1 MSDYEHVELGR
12 TMAKMLRERYGDAA
26 LSKIPEC
33 RKMAA
38 GNALQLDTVRMAEKF
53 LAIWAV
59 ERRP

>member
-1 MSDYEHVELGR
+1 
-12 TMAKMLRERYGDAA
+12 MAKMLRERYGDAA